1 LEDFLVDANIITQK
15 EDHFDRRVREIF
27 HKVNEKMGTRRV
39 SAIFAYFCLFSAI
52 FEIGL
57 SSIKNQ
63 FRIFE
68 MILFWKP
75 FIQ

>member
-1 LEDFLVDANIITQK
+1 MKKWGQEEFRL
-15 EDHFDRRVREIF
+15 
-27 HKVNEKMGTRRV
+27 
-39 SAIFAYFCLFSAI
+39 IFAYFCLFSAI